1 MDMSFQTSGLPGLPD
16 HEQSPG
22 FDTGHAHS
30 ARVYNYWLGGKDN
43 YEADREAA
51 EQAIAANPGIIADVR
66 ANRAFLTRAVR
77 YLAAEGGVAQFL
89 DIGTGLPTAGN
100 THEVAQEAAPSAR
113 VVYVDNDPVVL
124 AHARALLTSTP
135 QGETAYLDADL
146 RDTSAILS
154 AAARTLDFKLP
165 IALMLLIILHLIPD
179 ADDPHGLVAGLLDA
193 LPSGSYLVLAHPASD
208 IRAAEMAEMTKR
220 VNQRMSGQ
228 GATMRDLG
236 SISRFFDGLD
246 LIPPGVVQPQQWR
259 PEPGPAGPAQVT
271 AWCGVARKP

>member
-1 MDMSFQTSGLPGLPD
+1 MLFKSATTRTLVAMTTAAMS
-16 HEQSPG
+16 
-22 FDTGHAHS
+22 
-30 ARVYNYWLGGKDN
+30 
-43 YEADREAA
+43 
-51 EQAIAANPGIIADVR
+51 
-66 ANRAFLTRAVR
+66 
-77 YLAAEGGVAQFL
+77 
-89 DIGTGLPTAGN
+89 
-100 THEVAQEAAPSAR
+100 
-113 VVYVDNDPVVL
+113 VVMIEMTTKVVVVSL
-124 AHARALLTSTP
+124 RLVNTP

-154 AAARTLDFKLP
+154 AAARTLDFKRP

-236 SISRFFDGLD
+236 SITRFFDGLD
-246 LIPPGVVQPQQWR
+246 LLPPGVVQPQQWR